1 MKLHG
6 KSVFLS
12 GPMSGLLHYNVED
25 FAKTHAIV
33 KKAGAVRVYNPAI
46 EYLQSTAKS
55 HDHEYWMRRCLHE
68 LTVETVSFSFGDDEV
83 ETKSNY
89 DVLVLLP
96 GWMGSAGSQLEY
108 TVATACGIE
117 VCELSEV
124 EA

>member
-25 FAKTHAIV
+25 FAKAHAIV
-33 KKAGAVRVYNPAI
+33 KKAGADCVYNPAI
-46 EYLQSTAKS
+46 EYLQSTVES
-55 HDHEYWMRRCLHE
+55 NDHEYWMRRCLHE
-68 LTVETVSFSFGDDEV
+68 LTSETISFGDDEV

-96 GWMGSAGSQLEY
+96 GWMGSAGAQLEY
-108 TVATACGIE
+108 TVAAACGIE
-117 VCELSEV
+117 VCELGEV